1 MSNLDI
7 YLLIVS
13 FFQESLEGFS
23 NGLVKAVTSF
33 VNIKIL
39 LNAIGMFVIITYAVK
54 KLQEGDFFT
63 WKNAIGVILM
73 ITYLGVFNLSL
84 SNPTTFMDF
93 FYSLITYPAQE
104 LSNQIS
110 KQTALPSEVN
120 SSGMSPVGYLINK
133 TLITSTEIFNR
144 LRLAPEIGMPFFGDG
159 IEINGDLFAMILAGL
174 LVALALI
181 YVVIILLIIVA
192 AEFQLFIWKSIALI
206 IVLLLF
212 IPQTRG
218 MVGAYVKF
226 LLGLTFYKPFVI
238 VLAFMVFN
246 ILNYI
251 LTNLPQ
257 KNAYWE
263 MSIEEVA
270 LNVYPLLFGGI
281 FGIFIGAALLKQV
294 PSFINQVIG
303 ATSSVGMGI
312 AAAGQKAMAGTT
324 GATAGATGG
333 FMAGRAKS
341 AYQGAGGGIGGI
353 ASAAA
358 GVATGGAS
366 GLAGK
371 GIKALAQKKG
381 IQTSGS
387 MGQMI
392 NNKLNQTGV
401 GAKANDVVS
410 KGVSTG
416 ANAVKELGKKISGK
430 GK

>member
-1 MSNLDI
+1 MGEFDI
-7 YLLIVS
+7 YLLIIS
-13 FFQESLEGFS
+13 FFKTSLEGFS
-23 NGLVKAVTSF
+23 DGLVKAVTGF

-39 LNAIGMFVIITYAVK
+39 LNAIGMFVIITYAIK

-63 WKNAIGVILM
+63 WKNAIGIILM
-73 ITYLGVFNLSL
+73 VTYLSVFNLSI
-84 SNPTTFMDF
+84 SNPQGFMEF
-93 FYSLITYPAQE
+93 FYDFLTYPAQE
-104 LSNQIS
+104 LSSQIT
-110 KQTALPSEVN
+110 KQTTIPNEQN

-133 TLITSTEIFNR
+133 TLMASVEIFNR
-144 LRLAPEIGMPFFGDG
+144 LRLSPEVGMPFFGDG
-159 IEINGDLFAMILAGL
+159 VKINGDLFATILAGL

-181 YVVIILLIIVA
+181 YVIIVLLIIVA

-218 MVGAYVKF
+218 MAGAYVKF

-238 VLAFMVFN
+238 VLAFLVFN

-251 LTNLPQ
+251 ITNLPQ
-257 KNAYWE
+257 QKAYWE
-263 MSIEEVA
+263 MNIVEIA
-270 LNVYPLLFGGI
+270 QNVYPLLFGGI
-281 FGIFIGAALLKQV
+281 FGMFIGAALLKQV

-333 FMAGRAKS
+333 YVAGRAKS

-353 ASAAA
+353 ASAVA

-366 GLAGK
+366 QLAGK
-371 GIKALAQKKG
+371 ASKALAQKAG
-381 IQTSGS
+381 IQSSGS

-392 NNKLNQTGV
+392 NNKLNQTGI
-401 GAKANDVVS
+401 GAKANDAVS

-430 GK
+430 

>member
-1 MSNLDI
+1 MGNVDI
-7 YLLIVS
+7 YLVIVS
-13 FFQESLEGFS
+13 FFQQSLDGFS
-23 NGLVKAVTSF
+23 TGLVKAITGFIS
-33 VNIKIL
+33 IKIM
-39 LNAIGMFVIITYAVK
+39 LNAIGMLIIITYAVK

-63 WKNAIGVILM
+63 WKNAIGIILM
-73 ITYLGVFNLSL
+73 VTYLGVFNLSL

-110 KQTALPSEVN
+110 NQATIPSEQN
-120 SSGMSPVGYLINK
+120 NSGMSPLGYLINK
-133 TLITSTEIFNR
+133 TLGVSIEIFNR
-144 LRLAPEIGMPFFGDG
+144 LRLSPEIGMPFFGDG
-159 IEINGDLFAMILAGL
+159 VKINGDLFAMILAGL
-174 LVALALI
+174 LTALSLI
-181 YVVIILLIIVA
+181 YVVIVLLIVLT

-206 IVLLLF
+206 IILLLLV
-212 IPQTRG
+212 PQTRG
-218 MVGAYVKF
+218 MAGAYVKF
-226 LLGLTFYKPFVI
+226 LMGLSLYKPFVM
-238 VLAFMVFN
+238 VLAFLVFKV
-246 ILNYI
+246 LNYV

-263 MSIEEVA
+263 MSIDEVA

-281 FGIFIGAALLKQV
+281 LGMFVGAALLKSV

-303 ATSSVGMGI
+303 ATNSVGMGI

-333 FMAGRAKS
+333 FVAGRAKS
-341 AYQGAGGGIGGI
+341 AYQGAGGGIGGLV
-353 ASAAA
+353 SAAA

-371 GIKALAQKKG
+371 GIKALAEKKG

-401 GAKANDVVS
+401 GAKANDMVS

-430 GK
+430 QK